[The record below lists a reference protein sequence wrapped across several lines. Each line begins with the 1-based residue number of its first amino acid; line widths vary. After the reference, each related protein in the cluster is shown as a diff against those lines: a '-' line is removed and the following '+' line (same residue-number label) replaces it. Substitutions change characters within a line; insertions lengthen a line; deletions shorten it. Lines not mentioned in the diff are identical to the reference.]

1 MQSMSGQIMYH
12 LKNNPVLLPH
22 QIEILRQIFS
32 FPEFDKFYL
41 TGGTALSAFY
51 LGHRDSKDFDFFTN
65 EACDFTVI
73 DKILAAI
80 AETTNSTVK
89 TKVRSQTYTEIYLE
103 EKTGK
108 WIQRMDFVRD
118 IPIHFGKLNKIGSI
132 RIDSLENIASNKVC
146 AIFGRQEPK
155 DYIDFYFISNN
166 TKLKIPQIFKLAQK
180 KDLGLTEFHF
190 AYIILA
196 AENMESFPI
205 MKVPFDKEE
214 FKKFYKNLSRD
225 LLMQIKPKN

>member
-1 MQSMSGQIMYH
+1 MSGQIMYH
-12 LKNNPVLLPH
+12 LNKNPILLPH
-22 QIEILRQIFS
+22 QVEILRQMFS

-51 LGHRDSKDFDFFTN
+51 LKHRDSKDFDFFTH
-65 EACDFTVI
+65 EDCDFTVI
-73 DKILAAI
+73 DKILVTI

-89 TKVRSQTYTEIYLE
+89 TKVGSQTYTEIYLE
-103 EKTGK
+103 EKCGK
-108 WIQRMDFVRD
+108 WVQRMDFVRD
-118 IPIHFGKLNKIGSI
+118 IPVRFGKLKKVELV

-146 AIFGRQEPK
+146 AIFGRLEPK
-155 DYIDFYFISNN
+155 DYIDLYFIVKN
-166 TKLKIPQIFKLAQK
+166 TNLKLPQIFKLAQK

-205 MKVPFDKEE
+205 MKVPFDKGE
-214 FKKFYKNLSRD
+214 FKKFYKKLSHD
-225 LLMQIKPKN
+225 LLMQVKPKN